1 MPRSIHVFRTSRRAI
16 SIEATGNVDQQF
28 HYEMSPRQRSLR
40 KFFRKPTNIL
50 GLGIVLAI
58 VVVGMGAHWIAPYPA
73 DATNFAR
80 VLAAPSAQH
89 WLGTDPLGRDVLS
102 RIIYGTDASL
112 LASFGAILVAFI
124 GGSMVGLIAGFFQ
137 GSFLDEAL
145 MRIMDAILVLP
156 PLVLAV
162 ALAFVLGPGIG
173 NAMAAIAV
181 IFSPQFA
188 RVVRSKVLT
197 VRTLPFVE
205 SARASGAHSGRIILR
220 HILPSVVQPA
230 IVLATLDLGSAIIV
244 EASLAYLGLG
254 LQPPDPSWGFMIS
267 SNVNYLSQAPWLIF
281 GPSIAIALSVFGV
294 TMIGQGL
301 NEI

>member
-1 MPRSIHVFRTSRRAI
+1 MAAMINTEDLITPEIVP
-16 SIEATGNVDQQF
+16 GK
-28 HYEMSPRQRSLR
+28 RSLR
-40 KFFRKPTNIL
+40 KFFRKPMNWI
-50 GLGIVLAI
+50 GIVLVLGVAL
-58 VVVGMGAHWIAPYPA
+58 VGIGAHWIAPYPA
-73 DATNFAR
+73 DVTNFSLA
-80 VLAAPSAQH
+80 LAAPSAQH

-112 LASFGAILVAFI
+112 LASFGAILAALL
-124 GGSMVGLIAGFFQ
+124 GGSVVGLIAGFFQ
-137 GSFLDEAL
+137 GSLLDEVL

-156 PLVLAV
+156 PLVLAI

-173 NAMAAIAV
+173 NAMVAIAV

-205 SARASGAHSGRIILR
+205 AAHASGASSGRILLR
-220 HILPSVVQPA
+220 HIFPSVIQPA

-267 SNVNYLSQAPWLIF
+267 SNLNYLSQAPWLIF

-301 NEI
+301 GEL

>member
-1 MPRSIHVFRTSRRAI
+1 MA
-16 SIEATGNVDQQF
+16 ATLNVQGIGD
-28 HYEMSPRQRSLR
+28 EMSVRHRAFR
-40 KFFRKPTNIL
+40 KFFHRPMNL
-50 GLGIVLAI
+50 VGMGIIFAI
-58 VVVGMGAHWIAPYPA
+58 VVVGVGAHWIAPYPA
-73 DATNFAR
+73 DATSFAH
-80 VLAAPSAQH
+80 VLEAPSSRH
-89 WLGTDPLGRDVLS
+89 WLGTDTLGRDVLS

-112 LASFGAILVAFI
+112 LASLGAISVALI
-124 GGSMVGLIAGFFQ
+124 GGSVVGLIAGFFQ
-137 GSFLDEAL
+137 GSLLDEIL
-145 MRIMDAILVLP
+145 MRIMDAVLVLP

-205 SARASGAHSGRIILR
+205 AARSSGANSGRIVLR
-220 HILPSVVQPA
+220 HILPSVLQPA

-301 NEI
+301 GEL